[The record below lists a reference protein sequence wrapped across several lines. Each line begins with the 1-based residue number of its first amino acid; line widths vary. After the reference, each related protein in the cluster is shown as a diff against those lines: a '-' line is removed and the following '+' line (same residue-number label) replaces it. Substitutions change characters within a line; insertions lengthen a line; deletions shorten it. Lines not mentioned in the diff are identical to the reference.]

1 MISPVL
7 HTVIRG
13 IRAML
18 LGNGASKFFLI
29 SFEFLIAGLL
39 GAAFFGHYVL
49 ATSLP
54 QIVAYLCLLGLNFGV
69 VQYLTKYE
77 GDANRRA
84 NVVVFSLAAVG
95 MAAFLC
101 SLVFASVSDFL
112 AHEVF
117 NKPEL
122 ARGFLLASPIIF
134 FDAVNQLISSIFRG
148 LRQFGRSLAV
158 YDILRNAVCFIG
170 FPFLYFAGAE
180 FTRVIMLCV
189 AAGAVG
195 TVYGLAALC
204 RQGLLSFQFT
214 RDNAVFR
221 EVMDFSK
228 PLFLWS
234 LLLAF
239 AARPYIVGGIF
250 LTPGETGILTLAAR
264 VTLLFTF
271 FQTAVNSATVTE
283 FAKFHHEK
291 DTVAQRDLYQ
301 AVSQGLLAVV
311 SILGIAFFVNPPYVL
326 GFIGQEYAQAGWVLL
341 PMVFAH
347 YFNTVAGPGGH
358 FLIANDRPKVT
369 IGLTVYDFAAI
380 LLVYAPLAF
389 AFGLAGAVAGETFRL
404 VSFVCIRL
412 FIINR
417 DFGVHLAGRSYF
429 RIALAAALSVAAG
442 MFLTLVAGAHYVVAA
457 GVALALYGGCGIY
470 ILYTDKM
477 MQEEL
482 RAILRFKSS

>member
-7 HTVIRG
+7 TTVIRG

-29 SFEFLIAGLL
+29 TFEFLIAGLL

-54 QIVAYLCLLGLNFGV
+54 QIIAYLCLLGLNFGV

-77 GDANRRA
+77 GDKNRTA
-84 NVVVFSLAAVG
+84 NVVVFSLAAVATAG
-95 MAAFLC
+95 LLC
-101 SLVFASVSDFL
+101 SVIFASVADFL
-112 AHEVF
+112 AHAVF
-117 NKPEL
+117 SKPEL
-122 ARGFLLASPIIF
+122 AQGFLLASPIIF

-158 YDILRNAVCFIG
+158 YDILRNAVCFAG
-170 FPFLYFAGAE
+170 FPFLYFTGAE
-180 FTRVIMLCV
+180 FSDVILLCV
-189 AAGAVG
+189 AAGAAG
-195 TVYGLAALC
+195 TAYGLFALF
-204 RQGLLSFQFT
+204 RQGLLSVNFT
-214 RDNAVFR
+214 RDNGVFR
-221 EVMDFSK
+221 EVADFSR

-239 AARPYIVGGIF
+239 VARPYMVAGIF
-250 LTPGETGILTLAAR
+250 LSPEDTGVLTLAAR
-264 VTLLFTF
+264 VALFFTF
-271 FQTAVNSATVTE
+271 FQTAVNSAALTE

-291 DTVAQRDLYQ
+291 DMVAQRDLYQ

-311 SILGIAFFVNPPYVL
+311 SILGIAFFINPPYVL
-326 GFIGQEYAQAGWVLL
+326 DFIGHEYAAAGWVVL
-341 PMVFAH
+341 PMIFAH

-369 IGLTVYDFAAI
+369 IGLTVYDFAVI
-380 LLVYAPLAF
+380 VLVYAPLTW

-404 VSFVCIRL
+404 LTFVSIRL
-412 FIINR
+412 FIMNR

-429 RIALAAALSVAAG
+429 RIALAAALSTAAG
-442 MFLTLVAGAHYVVAA
+442 LFLTLSLGAHYFVAA
-457 GVALALYGGCGIY
+457 AISLTLYGLCGLY

-482 RAILRFKSS
+482 RAILRFRSS